1 MTTGAN
7 PAPAPTDPGASPSEL
22 SEIWRAIG
30 RLEGTAAALLE
41 GQRELKEGQQELK
54 QELRAEF
61 QAGQQELRAE
71 AGQRE
76 TNRRI
81 DRLFYLMLGIG
92 GALLVSVYAT
102 QFIGG

>member
-1 MTTGAN
+1 MTPT
-7 PAPAPTDPGASPSEL
+7 TDPTPASPDAAPSDL

-30 RLEGTAAALLE
+30 RLEGTANAVLE
-41 GQRELKEGQQELK
+41 GQRRQDDRIDTG
-54 QELRAEF
+54 F
-61 QAGQQELRAE
+61 
-71 AGQRE
+71 RE
-76 TNRRI
+76 MKRRI